1 MNAEA
6 LAVAGERVA
15 NPARHAT
22 AGHATAAAI
31 DIRKLSLP
39 VAGATL
45 TLQHWAIRAGE
56 TVALIG
62 RNGIGKTSVMEAIL
76 GLRDGVAI
84 EGTMLGA
91 DLRRWRRQPALRK
104 RLGVQL
110 QRSAF
115 PGRPRV
121 KEIVALHRTLFDRTS
136 EQVMAALGIGALSDK
151 LYEFLSRGETQRVD
165 LFLAMAHEPELLFL
179 DEPFTGLD
187 SNYSRALAALIAGA
201 ARTTTVLC
209 CHTTEE
215 LALADRIAWLTP
227 EGIARF
233 EAPEAL
239 RKSLVGD
246 YRLVVEC
253 EDEAAVRSVLD
264 LVAHHGH
271 PVRSSL
277 ALTRITLAS
286 EHPVAEL
293 ARALVDRA
301 DVLSVETGRTS
312 MIDVLRHCAK
322 GEA

>member
-1 MNAEA
+1 MIGEA
-6 LAVAGERVA
+6 VAVAGERVA
-15 NPARHAT
+15 SAARHAT
-22 AGHATAAAI
+22 VDHAAAAAI

-45 TLQHWAIRAGE
+45 TLTHWAIRAGE

-84 EGTMLGA
+84 EGTMLGT
-91 DLRRWRRQPALRK
+91 DLRRWRRKPALRK

-136 EQVMAALGIGALSDK
+136 PAVMEALGIEALSGK

-165 LFLAMAHEPELLFL
+165 LFLAMAHEPEVLFL

-187 SNYSRALAALIAGA
+187 SNYSRALASLIAGA
-201 ARTTTVLC
+201 TRTTTVLC

-246 YRLVVEC
+246 YRLVAEC
-253 EDEAAVRSVLD
+253 DGAAAVAAVLA
-264 LVAHHGH
+264 LVARHDH
-271 PVRSSL
+271 PVRSTL
-277 ALTRITLAS
+277 AGTRITMAC

-293 ARALVDRA
+293 ARVLVDRA
-301 DVLSVETGRTS
+301 DVLGVETGRTS